1 MVDKLAFNWEKVKG
15 RSKRITRKLTAGVNF
30 LLKKNGVELIDGV
43 ARIGTDRSV
52 WVGDRRITAGQ
63 IIIATGSRPKPMGD
77 AFLDAPVVEMERLFE
92 QESFPENI
100 VVTGNHVSTVEM
112 AQFFRLI
119 GRRVTL
125 VTNSNYFLD
134 GLDAYLVE
142 EVTRRLASDK
152 IELIKEGYPEK
163 YAEGHLV
170 VGDKKIKCEL
180 IVNCNSRKAVIPES
194 EAPLQLTDRGFIKT
208 DDRFRTNIDGLYAI
222 GDVTG
227 KSFLAHMA
235 SAQGIHVINTIKGI
249 DAHFDY
255 STYPINI
262 YTTPEVAQIG
272 MTEER
277 IREEGYEYKISE
289 FPLSANGKALIENNT
304 EGFIRLLSEKR
315 YGEVLGV
322 QIVAENATDMIA
334 EAGAYLKGEAT
345 VYDVANTIH
354 AHPTVS
360 EIFFEAGFDAMDRA
374 IHK

>member
-1 MVDKLAFNWEKVKG
+1 
-15 RSKRITRKLTAGVNF
+15 
-30 LLKKNGVELIDGV
+30 
-43 ARIGTDRSV
+43 
-52 WVGDRRITAGQ
+52 
-63 IIIATGSRPKPMGD
+63 MGD

-208 DDRFRTNIDGLYAI
+208 DDRFRTNIDA
-222 GDVTG
+222 
-227 KSFLAHMA
+227 SMPLAM
-235 SAQGIHVINTIKGI
+235 
-249 DAHFDY
+249 
-255 STYPINI
+255 
-262 YTTPEVAQIG
+262 
-272 MTEER
+272 
-277 IREEGYEYKISE
+277 
-289 FPLSANGKALIENNT
+289 
-304 EGFIRLLSEKR
+304 
-315 YGEVLGV
+315 
-322 QIVAENATDMIA
+322 
-334 EAGAYLKGEAT
+334 
-345 VYDVANTIH
+345 
-354 AHPTVS
+354 
-360 EIFFEAGFDAMDRA
+360 
-374 IHK
+374 